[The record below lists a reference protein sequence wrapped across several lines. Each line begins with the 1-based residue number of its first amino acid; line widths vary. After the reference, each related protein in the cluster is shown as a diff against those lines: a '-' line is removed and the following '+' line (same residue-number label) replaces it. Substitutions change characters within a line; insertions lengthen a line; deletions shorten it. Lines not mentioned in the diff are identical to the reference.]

1 MELNELLNDPE
12 KIKQFIGLL
21 QSFLDTDTSLTEHA
35 QNPEPAD
42 SGAKKIKPQINRKS
56 HKKSTESINK
66 FESMTEFRMHKEDVA
81 IDKKLSK
88 HPPVDRSREFDLVE
102 ATCRI
107 CGKKES
113 VPPSLVFEGPA
124 RYKCN
129 RCSATSG

>member
-1 MELNELLNDPE
+1 MELNDLLKDPE

-21 QSFLDTDTSLTEHA
+21 QSFLDTESSSAEHMTTTEA
-35 QNPEPAD
+35 PV
-42 SGAKKIKPQINRKS
+42 SV
-56 HKKSTESINK
+56 KKSKTRNSNRSNKKSNESLNK
-66 FESMTEFRMHKEDVA
+66 FESMPEFRMHKEDVS

-88 HPPVDRSREFDLVE
+88 HPPVDRSREFDLVD

>member
-35 QNPEPAD
+35 QNPEPTD

-66 FESMTEFRMHKEDVA
+66 FESMAEFRMHKEDVA